1 MDRVVLCTTLCALL
15 STHAPAA
22 APPGEPDMRRPL
34 DWLISAQNDDG
45 SWGDGAKD
53 PHPDVATTA
62 LAGLALVRLGHTGS
76 RGEHQEHTRRAVA
89 YVASAVERAR
99 VGCLPSRL
107 AKRQGDRFAGQGCEA
122 S

>member
-1 MDRVVLCTTLCALL
+1 MQRVALCTILCALL

-22 APPGEPDMRRPL
+22 APPAEPDIRRPL
-34 DWLISAQNDDG
+34 DWLVAAQNDDG
-45 SWGDGAKD
+45 SWGDGMKD

-76 RGEHQEHTRRAVA
+76 RGEHQEQTRRAVGYIA
-89 YVASAVERAR
+89 AAVERA
-99 VGCLPSRL
+99 PQEEI
-107 AKRQGDRFAGQGCEA
+107 AINPDRK